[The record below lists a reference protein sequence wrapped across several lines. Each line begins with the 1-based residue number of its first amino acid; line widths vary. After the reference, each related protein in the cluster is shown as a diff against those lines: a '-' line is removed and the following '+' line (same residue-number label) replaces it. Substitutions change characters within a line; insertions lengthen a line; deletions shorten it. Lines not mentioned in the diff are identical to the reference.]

1 MACGGVR
8 ANEVFLL
15 YLFKALFI
23 AWTYPLAP
31 SSYHVVQNKNI
42 KHSTE
47 GWSRTQNKSSSI
59 KRNAHL
65 DHKVKEI
72 ELFFSQWLVFRMAFL
87 SKARFVLKWDSRS
100 ITQRHNNHKPKL
112 LWKIRWLDSVHE
124 KYGFFFN
131 EIYYNIAH
139 CGYKWII
146 ILQKCGGIGFIL
158 KKINEFKYK
167 RDKKI
172 LGVV

>member
-1 MACGGVR
+1 MLLMIFYFDIWNTKSLFFCCHDGCDMGCQVFTKGIQIFWPKIIIIKGILTHFYGFRRNVLACSGVWV
-8 ANEVFLL
+8 NEVFLL

-65 DHKVKEI
+65 DHKVNEI
-72 ELFFSQWLVFRMAFL
+72 EFSNISFMFLNPNNFFQF
-87 SKARFVLKWDSRS
+87 
-100 ITQRHNNHKPKL
+100 
-112 LWKIRWLDSVHE
+112 
-124 KYGFFFN
+124 
-131 EIYYNIAH
+131 
-139 CGYKWII
+139 
-146 ILQKCGGIGFIL
+146 
-158 KKINEFKYK
+158 EF
-167 RDKKI
+167 
-172 LGVV
+172 

>member
-1 MACGGVR
+1 MCDKIIYKCTTSNKIFFQMYYLWWKPFKSYFLQKDIIILVLQNPDILDCSILTHFYGFRPNVLACGGVR

-59 KRNAHL
+59 KRNAHFEL
-65 DHKVKEI
+65 NYFSLNDWFLECHFYLEADLILRSKVSPQFI
-72 ELFFSQWLVFRMAFL
+72 WL
-87 SKARFVLKWDSRS
+87 S
-100 ITQRHNNHKPKL
+100 PKV
-112 LWKIRWLDSVHE
+112 R
-124 KYGFFFN
+124 
-131 EIYYNIAH
+131 
-139 CGYKWII
+139 
-146 ILQKCGGIGFIL
+146 
-158 KKINEFKYK
+158 
-167 RDKKI
+167 R
-172 LGVV
+172 

>member
-47 GWSRTQNKSSSI
+47 GWSRTQNKSSSL
-59 KRNAHL
+59 KTNAHF
-65 DHKVKEI
+65 DHKGKEI
-72 ELFFSQWLVFRMAFL
+72 ELFFSQWLVFRIAFL
-87 SKARFVLKWDSRS
+87 SKARCYKVYEAVRRRTRMTINNEMKWWVLECLFCYGIMQCMHCKEWL
-100 ITQRHNNHKPKL
+100 KL
-112 LWKIRWLDSVHE
+112 LGLGLI
-124 KYGFFFN
+124 
-131 EIYYNIAH
+131 
-139 CGYKWII
+139 
-146 ILQKCGGIGFIL
+146 
-158 KKINEFKYK
+158 KINTVLANFNNS
-167 RDKKI
+167 RPSLI
-172 LGVV
+172 SNS

>member
-1 MACGGVR
+1 MWWNLFAIRYHYIGSTLKSTKASYFQFWHTFYGFRPNVLACGGVR

-31 SSYHVVQNKNI
+31 FSYHVVQNKNI

-65 DHKVKEI
+65 DHNLKSNEI
-72 ELFFSQWLVFRMAFL
+72 ESFFSQWLVFGI
-87 SKARFVLKWDSRS
+87 S
-100 ITQRHNNHKPKL
+100 IGKSCK
-112 LWKIRWLDSVHE
+112 D
-124 KYGFFFN
+124 Y
-131 EIYYNIAH
+131 EIS
-139 CGYKWII
+139 
-146 ILQKCGGIGFIL
+146 LF
-158 KKINEFKYK
+158 
-167 RDKKI
+167 
-172 LGVV
+172 

>member
-31 SSYHVVQNKNI
+31 FSYHVVQNKNI

-65 DHKVKEI
+65 DHKVNEI

-87 SKARFVLKWDSRS
+87 SALKWNSRS
-100 ITQRHNNHKPKL
+100 ITQRHKNHKQKL
-112 LWKIRWLDSVHE
+112 LSKIWLLDSVH
-124 KYGFFFN
+124 
-131 EIYYNIAH
+131 
-139 CGYKWII
+139 
-146 ILQKCGGIGFIL
+146 QKCGIFST
-158 KKINEFKYK
+158 KYTTYN
-167 RDKKI
+167 I
-172 LGVV
+172 TSWWVI